1 MVSSW
6 FVPEVDTRTGASHAR
21 RGVVCQDA
29 SGWCS
34 LKDRSGH
41 PVQLMVVADGH
52 GGKRYIHSD
61 VGSRLA
67 CELSLNLVA
76 EQLGQSS
83 SVGRDAVQR
92 WQEWLEGSFAQTL
105 HRRWLAAVEAHWNQE
120 RIKTEASEDP
130 YSPLSYGTTIALV
143 IMTPDWWGHTGLGDW
158 DLVRIGSDGEVEL
171 ASEEQEEDQTGG
183 ETTYSLCLSNAPR
196 HFVART
202 AVHPITE
209 QETPFS
215 LLLSTDGV
223 RKSCSTDADFFAIAS
238 YLCEAEQPRQGDA
251 AVQLSA
257 DLDRISSQGSGDD
270 VSVAI
275 GRWAVLDEKLHSHR
289 GTRRLSRGLQS
300 NRGQII
306 QPREKDAGHATGTA
320 EPTSNNLF
328 DHGGAVTRGTSTAE
342 DQDFERKTHRR
353 VIWLICGAVLCSA
366 AGIGVA
372 GMAWWLGLGPFARGD
387 SGAADQSLELT
398 AVLRKEADALCER
411 RNRSSQIPE
420 ASGANDS
427 NRAAGKAGDD
437 GNTDQ
442 RERNLINESPDR
454 RGRSLP
460 DDFITDSLDQRR
472 STFQALV
479 RGSKTPY
486 AFLVAPSKDPRGA
499 LIAWS
504 FLHPRLDPFPVSS
517 PKATGILSRF
527 SGVLPHLMRPRE
539 SAPPRGSANNFCPEL
554 RQELESQWKRAKSET
569 AGSHAIPEM
578 SLPLHST
585 SKIIKAREN
594 TQRQSMSQQ

>member
-143 IMTPDWWGHTGLGDW
+143 IMTPAWWAHTGLGDW

-275 GRWAVLDEKLHSHR
+275 GPGRYL
-289 GTRRLSRGLQS
+289 TRSCTVTEGL
-300 NRGQII
+300 
-306 QPREKDAGHATGTA
+306 
-320 EPTSNNLF
+320 
-328 DHGGAVTRGTSTAE
+328 V
-342 DQDFERKTHRR
+342 
-353 VIWLICGAVLCSA
+353 V
-366 AGIGVA
+366 
-372 GMAWWLGLGPFARGD
+372 
-387 SGAADQSLELT
+387 
-398 AVLRKEADALCER
+398 
-411 RNRSSQIPE
+411 
-420 ASGANDS
+420 
-427 NRAAGKAGDD
+427 
-437 GNTDQ
+437 
-442 RERNLINESPDR
+442 
-454 RGRSLP
+454 
-460 DDFITDSLDQRR
+460 
-472 STFQALV
+472 
-479 RGSKTPY
+479 
-486 AFLVAPSKDPRGA
+486 
-499 LIAWS
+499 
-504 FLHPRLDPFPVSS
+504 
-517 PKATGILSRF
+517 
-527 SGVLPHLMRPRE
+527 
-539 SAPPRGSANNFCPEL
+539 
-554 RQELESQWKRAKSET
+554 
-569 AGSHAIPEM
+569 
-578 SLPLHST
+578 
-585 SKIIKAREN
+585 
-594 TQRQSMSQQ
+594 

>member
-1 MVSSW
+1 MSSW
-6 FVPEVDTRTGASHAR
+6 FVPEVNTRTGASHAR

-223 RKSCSTDADFFAIAS
+223 RKSCSTDADFFAIVR

-251 AVQLSA
+251 AVQLSS

-275 GRWAVLDEKLHSHR
+275 GRWRVVSEKPH
-289 GTRRLSRGLQS
+289 LSRGARHPKQGLQPS
-300 NRGQII
+300 QLVIV
-306 QPREKDAGHATGTA
+306 QPCQEKPLA
-320 EPTSNNLF
+320 
-328 DHGGAVTRGTSTAE
+328 ST
-342 DQDFERKTHRR
+342 
-353 VIWLICGAVLCSA
+353 SA
-366 AGIGVA
+366 AKAEAIVNTDLSPTLIQGGGSKNNQISENCLQRHIPWPIVALVVIVVAAIGATAGI
-372 GMAWWLGLGPFARGD
+372 AWKGLGPFTRANK
-387 SGAADQSLELT
+387 SNLAQKNSQLVAALQNQSS
-398 AVLRKEADALCER
+398 KLCNSMKNAGSPAFPPSPR
-411 RNRSSQIPE
+411 I
-420 ASGANDS
+420 ND
-427 NRAAGKAGDD
+427 
-437 GNTDQ
+437 
-442 RERNLINESPDR
+442 ELINSIAGQLSPYKRIFKDTLR
-454 RGRSLP
+454 DTRIRNIYL
-460 DDFITDSLDQRR
+460 
-472 STFQALV
+472 AM
-479 RGSKTPY
+479 
-486 AFLVAPSKDPRGA
+486 PSKDPLGA
-499 LIAWS
+499 LIA
-504 FLHPRLDPFPVSS
+504 SS
-517 PKATGILSRF
+517 NPELEQPQL
-527 SGVLPHLMRPRE
+527 VE
-539 SAPPRGSANNFCPEL
+539 FCPEL
-554 RQELESQWKRAKSET
+554 REALSREWQRARIDLPAAPNGENLRKESYRPS
-569 AGSHAIPEM
+569 AGNGVGAQDTTPHGTTPS
-578 SLPLHST
+578 
-585 SKIIKAREN
+585 R
-594 TQRQSMSQQ
+594 

>member
-1 MVSSW
+1 MSSW
-6 FVPEVDTRTGASHAR
+6 IVPEVDTRTGASHAR

-34 LKDRSGH
+34 LKDKSGH
-41 PVQLMVVADGH
+41 PVHLMVVADGH

-76 EQLGQSS
+76 EQLSHSS
-83 SVGRDAVQR
+83 SVGRDAGQR
-92 WQEWLEGSFAQTL
+92 WQEWLEGSFAKAI
-105 HRRWLAAVEAHWNQE
+105 HRRWLTAVESHWQE
-120 RIKTEASEDP
+120 DRIKTEASEVP
-130 YSPLSYGTTIALV
+130 YSPLLYGTTIALV
-143 IMTPDWWGHTGLGDW
+143 IMTPAWWAHTGLGDW
-158 DLVRIGSDGEVEL
+158 DLVRVGSDGEVEL

-196 HFVART
+196 HFAART

-223 RKSCSTDADFFAIAS
+223 RKSCSTDADFFAIVR

-251 AVQLSA
+251 AVQLSS

-275 GRWAVLDEKLHSHR
+275 GRWAVLDERLQSHI

-300 NRGQII
+300 NRGQIV

-320 EPTSNNLF
+320 APMKNHLL
-328 DHGGAVTRGTSTAE
+328 DHGGAVTRGTTSGE
-342 DQDFERKTHRR
+342 DQDFERKTPRL
-353 VIWLICGAVLCSA
+353 VFSLVCVAMLFSA
-366 AGIGVA
+366 AGIVVA
-372 GMAWWLGLGPFARGD
+372 GMAWRGLGPFARGD
-387 SGAADQSLELT
+387 SGAGDPSLELA
-398 AVLRKEADALCER
+398 AVLRKEADALCEK
-411 RNRSSQIPE
+411 RNGSSQIPK

-427 NRAAGKAGDD
+427 NRANGKASDD
-437 GNTDQ
+437 GTDYK
-442 RERNLINESPDR
+442 ERNLINESPNPL
-454 RGRSLP
+454 GRSLP

-472 STFQALV
+472 STFQALA
-479 RGSKTPY
+479 RGSKTPE

-504 FLHPRLDPFPVSS
+504 FLHPSLDPFPVSL

-527 SGVLPHLMRPRE
+527 SGVLPHWMRPRE

-554 RQELESQWKRAKSET
+554 RLALGSQWQRAKSET
-569 AGSHAIPEM
+569 AGSHANPEM

-585 SKIIKAREN
+585 SKTIKAREN
-594 TQRQSMSQQ
+594 TPRQSASQQ